1 MDEISAKS
9 QMAKIRNFEKGFI
22 ASHLI
27 NIGAKV
33 GVFQSLNEE
42 KEGITIPDLASK
54 LHLHE
59 PYLKIWMQTAYHFGI
74 VDCDNQG
81 RFKLQSFLNEILGD
95 KSHFRNYLG
104 NIALTV
110 DHVGKAFNEYPD
122 YFRTGKTVEN
132 PYTPGLS
139 KAAYETTKN
148 IHLAFFFMIFPKN
161 DHLKQT
167 LDQGIRF
174 LDIGC
179 GRGDLIIQLAKA
191 FGKSTFVGVDPN
203 SHGIEEAK
211 VTISKLG
218 LEKQVAVESIGGE
231 KLPYNDEF
239 DIANMVVTLHE
250 IRPEV
255 RMKVVERAYQA
266 LKSEGLLLILD
277 FPYPSRLEEFRNPIY
292 DYAIL
297 DQFYETC
304 AGFIHLSVPEYN
316 EMLTK
321 VGFKNMQQMTIG
333 KGMFEFITATK

>member
-1 MDEISAKS
+1 MEEISAKS
-9 QMAKIRNFEKGFI
+9 QMAKIRSFEKGFI

-27 NIGAKV
+27 NIGAKI
-33 GVFQSLNEE
+33 GVFLSLNEE
-42 KEGITIPDLASK
+42 KEGITISDLASK

-81 RFKLQSFLNEILGD
+81 RFKLQSFLDEILGD
-95 KSHFRNYLG
+95 ISHFRNYLG

-110 DHVGKAFNEYPD
+110 DHVGKGFNEYPD
-122 YFRTGKTVEN
+122 YFRTGKTFEN
-132 PYTPGLS
+132 PYSPELS
-139 KAAYETTKN
+139 QAAYDTTKN
-148 IHLAFFFMIFPKN
+148 IYLAFFFMIFPKN
-161 DHLKQT
+161 DYLKQI

-179 GRGDLIIQLAKA
+179 GKGDLIVQLAKA

-203 SHGIEEAK
+203 SHGIEEAITK
-211 VTISKLG
+211 ISKLG
-218 LEKQVAVESIGGE
+218 LEKQVTVESIGGE
-231 KLPYNDEF
+231 NLQYNNEF
-239 DIANMVVTLHE
+239 DIASMVVTLHE
-250 IRPEV
+250 IKPEV
-255 RMKVVERAYQA
+255 RMKVVEKAYQA
-266 LKSEGLLLILD
+266 LKSDGLLLILD
-277 FPYPSRLEEFRNPIY
+277 FPYPSKLEDFRNPMY

-304 AGFIHLSVPEYN
+304 AGFVHLSLPEYN

-321 VGFKNMQQMTIG
+321 VGFKKIQQMTIG